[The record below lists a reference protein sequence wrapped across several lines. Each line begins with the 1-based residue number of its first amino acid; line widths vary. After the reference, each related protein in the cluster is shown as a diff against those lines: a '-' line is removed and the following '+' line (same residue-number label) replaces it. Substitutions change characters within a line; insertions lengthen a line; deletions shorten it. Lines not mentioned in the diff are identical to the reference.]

1 MIFCPGL
8 DSKLHTAIFFSVKL
22 DIQNLEKDNIEFN
35 TIIDVLI
42 LKEFNSSIDQNEIFI
57 YRAIIR
63 LYLKLIEF
71 NEKKII
77 HYKKIKIGKYI
88 FKS

>member
-1 MIFCPGL
+1 MENKFI
-8 DSKLHTAIFFSVKL
+8 IFFSVKL

-35 TIIDVLI
+35 AIIDVLL
-42 LKEFNSSIDQNEIFI
+42 LKEFNSSIDQNEILI

-77 HYKKIKIGKYI
+77 HYKKLKIGKYI